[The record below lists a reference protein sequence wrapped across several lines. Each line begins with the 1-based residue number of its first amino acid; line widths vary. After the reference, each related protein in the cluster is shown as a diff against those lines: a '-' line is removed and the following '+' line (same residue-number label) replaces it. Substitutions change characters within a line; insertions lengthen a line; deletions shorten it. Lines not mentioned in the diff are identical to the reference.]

1 MGLQHG
7 PNVNAL
13 DGQISKWDYDAVLM
27 QDMADGFSMRL
38 HTRGPNVNALDGRI
52 SNATVMQ
59 S

>member
-1 MGLQHG
+1 
-7 PNVNAL
+7 
-13 DGQISKWDYDAVLM
+13 M
-27 QDMADGFSMRL
+27 QATTWSETWRDTADGFLMRL